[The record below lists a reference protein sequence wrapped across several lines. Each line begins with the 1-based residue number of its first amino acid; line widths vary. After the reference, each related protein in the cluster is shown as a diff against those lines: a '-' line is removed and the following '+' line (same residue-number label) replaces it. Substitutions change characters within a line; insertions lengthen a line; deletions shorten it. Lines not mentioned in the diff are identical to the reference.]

1 MEITQFSTE
10 MYNDVFKLWKDSG
23 LSLGASD
30 TKDQVERLSEMN
42 PDLFLVGIKDS
53 KIIAVVAGAFDGRRG
68 YVHHLTVDSQYRRK
82 GYGRKMMEELHK
94 LFSEKNI
101 IKVHLFVEIESEEV
115 IEFYKKIGWHVRDD
129 LEMMSFVPE

>member
-53 KIIAVVAGAFDGRRG
+53 KIIAVVVGAFDGRRG
-68 YVHHLTVDSQYRRK
+68 YVHHLAVDSQYRRK

>member
-1 MEITQFSTE
+1 MEISQFSIE
-10 MYNDVFKLWKDSG
+10 MFNDVYKLWKNSG
-23 LSLGASD
+23 LSLGSSD
-30 TKDQVERLSEMN
+30 TKDQVERLREMN
-42 PDLFLVGIKDS
+42 PDLFLVGIKENE
-53 KIIAVVAGAFDGRRG
+53 IIAVVVGAFDGRRG
-68 YVHHLTVDSQYRRK
+68 YVHHLAVDSHHRRK

-101 IKVHLFVEIESEEV
+101 IKVHLFVEVEDEGG